1 VVVPQLIGDGRVAHP
16 WLGIAGGTLTAEMA
30 EALGLSQSQRG
41 VLVSSVTANGPADIA
56 GLLGGPNLVGDI
68 ITGIEDQTVRE
79 FDDLLGYIVQHT
91 EVGQTVTLNVLRDG
105 RSQNIDLT
113 LQARPSTG

>member
-1 VVVPQLIGDGRVAHP
+1 
-16 WLGIAGGTLTAEMA
+16 M
-30 EALGLSQSQRG
+30 
-41 VLVSSVTANGPADIA
+41 
-56 GLLGGPNLVGDI
+56 
-68 ITGIEDQTVRE
+68 TVRE